1 MSARSPFPDDVND
14 DYEDD
19 FDDDDVD
26 FDADDED
33 IDDTDEYVD
42 ADEDDDTDEY
52 VEDDEADDTD
62 DFDDEDDDYDVYD
75 DEDTAGDDYDD
86 YDNEDDDEDYD
97 DEYEDEDED
106 DDPANEWDAFTLDFD
121 SDDED
126 YDDEDE
132 DTDPEEDPE
141 DDLTPAQLRAA
152 LTKSNRENAARR
164 KKFNEYR
171 EQQMGAVEEAV
182 STVLG
187 DLADGLNINT
197 GDEID
202 PDVIVQEVTRLVAA
216 KETEAAKAQR
226 DLAIYRAAV
235 PLGANLEALAD
246 SKKFTATID
255 ALDATSPNYGA
266 EVAKA
271 VEAAIAA
278 NPTYK
283 TAPQVTRSGGDFTG
297 GTTAPAPSDT
307 SIDAFRKKRQ
317 ARREGL

>member
-14 DYEDD
+14 DYDDD

-33 IDDTDEYVD
+33 VEVVDGTDD
-42 ADEDDDTDEY
+42 ADDTDEY
-52 VEDDEADDTD
+52 VEDDEDDEADDTD
-62 DFDDEDDDYDVYD
+62 DLDDEDDDYDVYD

-86 YDNEDDDEDYD
+86 YDDDEDYD
-97 DEYEDEDED
+97 DDYEDED
-106 DDPANEWDAFTLDFD
+106 DDPASEWDAFTLDFD
-121 SDDED
+121 ADDED
-126 YDDEDE
+126 YADDDEDE
-132 DTDPEEDPE
+132 DTDPEVDPE

-202 PDVIVQEVTRLVAA
+202 PDVIVQEVARLVAE

>member
-26 FDADDED
+26 FDDDDDAVEVADDT
-33 IDDTDEYVD
+33 DDTDEYV
-42 ADEDDDTDEY
+42 EDGTDGD

-62 DFDDEDDDYDVYD
+62 DFDDEDDYDVYD
-75 DEDTAGDDYDD
+75 
-86 YDNEDDDEDYD
+86 
-97 DEYEDEDED
+97 DEDED

-126 YDDEDE
+126 YADDDEDE

-202 PDVIVQEVTRLVAA
+202 PDIIVQEVTRLVAE

>member
-19 FDDDDVD
+19 FNDDDVD
-26 FDADDED
+26 FDDDDDAVEVTD
-33 IDDTDEYVD
+33 DTDDTDEYV
-42 ADEDDDTDEY
+42 EDGNDGD

-86 YDNEDDDEDYD
+86 YDDEDYD
-97 DEYEDEDED
+97 DDEDED
-106 DDPANEWDAFTLDFD
+106 DDPASEWDAFTLDFD
-121 SDDED
+121 ADDED
-126 YDDEDE
+126 YADDDEDDEDE
-132 DTDPEEDPE
+132 DTDPEVDPE

-202 PDVIVQEVTRLVAA
+202 PDIIVKEVTRLVAE

-255 ALDATSPNYGA
+255 ALDATSPNYGT

>member
-26 FDADDED
+26 FDDDDAVEVADDT
-33 IDDTDEYVD
+33 DDTDEYV
-42 ADEDDDTDEY
+42 EDGTDGD

-86 YDNEDDDEDYD
+86 DDDD
-97 DEYEDEDED
+97 YEDEDED

-121 SDDED
+121 ADDED

-202 PDVIVQEVTRLVAA
+202 PDIIVQEVTRLVAE
-216 KETEAAKAQR
+216 KETQAAKAQR

-255 ALDATSPNYGA
+255 ALDATSPNYAA